1 MSEQEKPVSSKV
13 KISFALGNIGGL
25 AIGQS
30 SILLLYTYYFL
41 YIGVPLHPIVLGLI
55 LMIYGIWDALNEPII
70 GYISDFTKSRWG
82 RRKPFIMGGI
92 IPLIIFGFLIY
103 TPPLSDS
110 IAAGLYL
117 IIMLFLYDT
126 FVTMVV
132 TMWFSLFPEISL
144 KQEERLSISKYLQI
158 FGVFGLIFG
167 LGIAPLI
174 AGSFSEVGMGY
185 SIMGLAI
192 GVLTAL
198 SVIPTIIF
206 VKERKEFQI
215 QVEQK
220 VKFIKSLKIA
230 FKSRSFNYYVM
241 VQFLLQLSYSLVLS
255 SLPLFFEGVLG
266 LESVEWALQLLL
278 VFVIVIPSLFLW
290 IKIASTKGTKYALF
304 WSMVAFSAV
313 FPFVFLVFNSLTMMV
328 LLLLAGI
335 GLAGVMLFP
344 TILLSDVIDEDQL
357 ITKTRR
363 EGLYNGVSGVIVK
376 LANSISWLLLGIM
389 ITLFQIDRNNLNP
402 LNITALNDI
411 GLRISVGLLPV
422 LVIIIGLFFLYKYP
436 LAGEHLKEVKEQVKL
451 INEELYKINEK

>member
-1 MSEQEKPVSSKV
+1 MSQEEKTLSTKV

-41 YIGVPLHPIVLGLI
+41 YVGVPLHPIILGLI
-55 LMIYGIWDALNEPII
+55 LMIYGIWDAINEPII
-70 GYISDFTKSRWG
+70 GHISDFTKSRWG

-110 IAAGLYL
+110 LIAAIYL
-117 IIMLFLYDT
+117 IVMLFLYDT

-132 TMWFSLFPEISL
+132 TMWFSLFLELSL
-144 KQEERLSISKYLQI
+144 KQEERLSASKYLQI
-158 FGVFGLIFG
+158 FGVLGLIFG

-174 AGSFSEVGMGY
+174 AGSFSEPGMGY

-192 GVLTAL
+192 GILTAV
-198 SVIPTIIF
+198 SVLPTILF
-206 VKERKEFQI
+206 VKERIEYQI
-215 QVEQK
+215 QVDQK
-220 VKFIKSLKIA
+220 IKFTTSLKEA
-230 FKSRSFNYYVM
+230 FKSKSFIYYVL

-266 LESVEWALQLLL
+266 LQSIQWALELLL
-278 VFVIVIPSLFLW
+278 VFVVVIPSLYFW
-290 IKIASTKGTKYALF
+290 IKIASNKGTKYALF
-304 WSMVAFSAV
+304 YSMLSFSAV
-313 FPFVFLVFNSLTMMV
+313 FPFIFLVFNPITMMV

-357 ITKTRR
+357 NTNSRR

-376 LANSISWLLLGIM
+376 LANSISWLVLGVM
-389 ITLFQIDRNNLNP
+389 VALFEIDRDNLNP
-402 LNITALNDI
+402 SNITLLNEI

-422 LVIIIGLFFLYKYP
+422 IMIIIGLFFLHKYP
-436 LAGEHLKEVKEQVKL
+436 LAGGRLKEVKEKVKIL
-451 INEELYKINEK
+451 NEELMKNID

>member
-1 MSEQEKPVSSKV
+1 MSEQEKSVPLKI

-41 YIGVPLHPIVLGLI
+41 YIGVPLHPIILGLI
-55 LMIYGIWDALNEPII
+55 LMVYGIWDALNEPII
-70 GYISDFTKSRWG
+70 GHLSDITKSRWG
-82 RRKPFIMGGI
+82 RRKPFIMGGVV
-92 IPLIIFGFLIY
+92 PLIIFGFLIY

-110 IAAGLYL
+110 VSAAIYL
-117 IIMLFLYDT
+117 IVMLFLYDT

-144 KQEERLSISKYLQI
+144 KQEERLSISKFLQI
-158 FGVFGLIFG
+158 FGVLGLIFG

-174 AGSFSEVGMGY
+174 AGSFSEPGIGY

-192 GVLTAL
+192 GIVTAL
-198 SVIPTIIF
+198 SVIPTILF
-206 VKERKEFQI
+206 VKERKEYQI
-215 QVEQK
+215 QVEHK
-220 VKFIKSLKIA
+220 VKFTKSVKIA
-230 FKSRSFNYYVM
+230 FKSKSFLYYVM
-241 VQFLLQLSYSLVLS
+241 VQFLLQLAYSLVLS

-266 LESVEWALQLLL
+266 LQSIEWALQLLS
-278 VFVIVIPSLFLW
+278 VFIVVIPSLYLW
-290 IKIASTKGTKYALF
+290 IKVASTKGTKYALF
-304 WSMVAFSAV
+304 CSMVSFAAV
-313 FPFVFLVFNSLTMMV
+313 FPFIFVVFNPITMMV

-357 ITKTRR
+357 TTKARR

-376 LANSISWLLLGIM
+376 LANSISWLLLGFM
-389 ITLFQIDRNNLNP
+389 VTLFHIERNDLNP
-402 LNITALNDI
+402 LNITPLNDI

-422 LVIIIGLFFLYKYP
+422 IVIIIGLIFLYKYP
-436 LAGEHLKEVKEQVKL
+436 LAGNRLKEVKEQVKL
-451 INEELYKINEK
+451 INEELSRT

>member
-1 MSEQEKPVSSKV
+1 MSEQEKAVPLKI

-41 YIGVPLHPIVLGLI
+41 YIGVPLHPIILGLI
-55 LMIYGIWDALNEPII
+55 LMVYGVWDALNEPVI
-70 GYISDFTKSRWG
+70 GHLSDITKSRWG
-82 RRKPFIMGGI
+82 RRKPFIMGGV

-110 IAAGLYL
+110 GLAAIYL
-117 IIMLFLYDT
+117 IVMLFLYDT

-144 KQEERLSISKYLQI
+144 KQEERLSISKFLQI
-158 FGVFGLIFG
+158 FGVLGLIFG

-174 AGSFSEVGMGY
+174 AGSFSEPGIGY

-192 GVLTAL
+192 GIITAL
-198 SVIPTIIF
+198 SVIPTILF
-206 VKERKEFQI
+206 VKERKEYQI
-215 QVEQK
+215 QVEHK
-220 VKFIKSLKIA
+220 VKFTKSIKIA
-230 FKSRSFNYYVM
+230 FKSKSFLYYVM
-241 VQFLLQLSYSLVLS
+241 VQFLLQLAYSLVLS

-266 LESVEWALQLLL
+266 LESIQWALQLLS
-278 VFVIVIPSLFLW
+278 VFIVVIPSLYLW
-290 IKIASTKGTKYALF
+290 IKIASKKGTKYALF
-304 WSMVAFSAV
+304 WSMISFSAV
-313 FPFVFLVFNSLTMMV
+313 FPFIFIVFNPITMLV

-357 ITKTRR
+357 TTKARR

-376 LANSISWLLLGIM
+376 LSNSISWLLLGITV
-389 ITLFQIDRNNLNP
+389 TLFQIDRNNLNP
-402 LNITALNDI
+402 LNITPLNDI

-422 LVIIIGLFFLYKYP
+422 IVIIIGLIFLYKYP
-436 LAGEHLKEVKEQVKL
+436 LAGKRLKEVKEQVKL
-451 INEELYKINEK
+451 INEALSKN

>member
-1 MSEQEKPVSSKV
+1 MSEQEKSVPLKI

-41 YIGVPLHPIVLGLI
+41 YIGVPLHPIILGLI
-55 LMIYGIWDALNEPII
+55 LMVYGIWDALNEPII
-70 GYISDFTKSRWG
+70 GHLSDITKSRWG
-82 RRKPFIMGGI
+82 RRKPFIMGGVV
-92 IPLIIFGFLIY
+92 PLIIFGFLIY

-110 IAAGLYL
+110 VSAAIYL
-117 IIMLFLYDT
+117 IVMLFLYDT

-144 KQEERLSISKYLQI
+144 KQEERLSISKFLQI
-158 FGVFGLIFG
+158 FGVLGLIFG

-174 AGSFSEVGMGY
+174 AGSFSEPGIGY

-192 GVLTAL
+192 GIITAL
-198 SVIPTIIF
+198 SVIPTILF
-206 VKERKEFQI
+206 VKERKEYQI
-215 QVEQK
+215 QVEHK
-220 VKFIKSLKIA
+220 VKFTKSVKIA
-230 FKSRSFNYYVM
+230 FKSKSFLYYVM
-241 VQFLLQLSYSLVLS
+241 VQFLLQLAYSLVLS

-266 LESVEWALQLLL
+266 LQSIEWALQLLS
-278 VFVIVIPSLFLW
+278 VFIVVIPSLYLW
-290 IKIASTKGTKYALF
+290 IKVASTKGTKYALF
-304 WSMVAFSAV
+304 CSMVSFAAV
-313 FPFVFLVFNSLTMMV
+313 FPFIFVVFNPITMMV

-357 ITKTRR
+357 TTKARR

-376 LANSISWLLLGIM
+376 LANSISWLLLGFM
-389 ITLFQIDRNNLNP
+389 VTLFHIERNDLNP
-402 LNITALNDI
+402 LNITPLNDI

-422 LVIIIGLFFLYKYP
+422 IVIIIGLIFLYKYP
-436 LAGEHLKEVKEQVKL
+436 LAGNRLKEVKEQVKL
-451 INEELYKINEK
+451 INEELSRT

>member
-1 MSEQEKPVSSKV
+1 MSEQEKSVPLKI

-41 YIGVPLHPIVLGLI
+41 YIGVPLHPIILGLI
-55 LMIYGIWDALNEPII
+55 LMVYGIWDALNEPII
-70 GYISDFTKSRWG
+70 GHLSDITKSRWG
-82 RRKPFIMGGI
+82 RRKPFIMGGVV
-92 IPLIIFGFLIY
+92 PLIIFGFLIY

-110 IAAGLYL
+110 ASAAIYL
-117 IIMLFLYDT
+117 IVMLFLYDT

-144 KQEERLSISKYLQI
+144 KQEERLSISKFLQI
-158 FGVFGLIFG
+158 FGVLGLIFG

-174 AGSFSEVGMGY
+174 AGSFSEPGIGY

-192 GVLTAL
+192 GIVTAL
-198 SVIPTIIF
+198 SVIPTILF
-206 VKERKEFQI
+206 VKERKEYQI
-215 QVEQK
+215 QVEHK
-220 VKFIKSLKIA
+220 VKFTKSVKIA
-230 FKSRSFNYYVM
+230 FKSKSFLYYVM
-241 VQFLLQLSYSLVLS
+241 VQFLLQLAYSLVLS

-266 LESVEWALQLLL
+266 LQSIEWALQLLS
-278 VFVIVIPSLFLW
+278 VFIVVIPSLYLW
-290 IKIASTKGTKYALF
+290 IKVASNKGTKYALF
-304 WSMVAFSAV
+304 CSMVSFSAV
-313 FPFVFLVFNSLTMMV
+313 FPFIFIVFNPITMMV

-357 ITKTRR
+357 TTKARR

-376 LANSISWLLLGIM
+376 LANSISWLLLGFM
-389 ITLFQIDRNNLNP
+389 VTLFHIERNDLNP
-402 LNITALNDI
+402 LNITPLNDI

-422 LVIIIGLFFLYKYP
+422 IVIIIGLIFLYKYP
-436 LAGEHLKEVKEQVKL
+436 LAGNRLKEVKEQVKL
-451 INEELYKINEK
+451 INEELSRT

>member
-1 MSEQEKPVSSKV
+1 MSEQEKSVPLKI

-41 YIGVPLHPIVLGLI
+41 YIGVPLHPIILGLI
-55 LMIYGIWDALNEPII
+55 LMVYGIWDALNEPII
-70 GYISDFTKSRWG
+70 GHLSDITKSRWG
-82 RRKPFIMGGI
+82 RRKPFIMGGVV
-92 IPLIIFGFLIY
+92 PLIIFGFLIY

-110 IAAGLYL
+110 VTAAIYL
-117 IIMLFLYDT
+117 IVMLFLYDT

-144 KQEERLSISKYLQI
+144 KQEERLSISKFLQI
-158 FGVFGLIFG
+158 FGVLGLIFG

-174 AGSFSEVGMGY
+174 AGSFSEPGIGY

-192 GVLTAL
+192 GIATAL
-198 SVIPTIIF
+198 SVIPTILF
-206 VKERKEFQI
+206 VKERKEYQI
-215 QVEQK
+215 QVEHK
-220 VKFIKSLKIA
+220 VKFTKSVKIA
-230 FKSRSFNYYVM
+230 FKSKSFLYYVM
-241 VQFLLQLSYSLVLS
+241 VQFLLQLAYSLVLS

-266 LESVEWALQLLL
+266 LQSIEWALQLLS
-278 VFVIVIPSLFLW
+278 VFIVVIPSLYLW
-290 IKIASTKGTKYALF
+290 IKVASTKGTKYALF
-304 WSMVAFSAV
+304 CSMVSFAAV
-313 FPFVFLVFNSLTMMV
+313 FPFIFVVFNPITMMV

-357 ITKTRR
+357 TTKARR

-376 LANSISWLLLGIM
+376 LANSISWLLLGFM
-389 ITLFQIDRNNLNP
+389 VTLFHIERNDLNP
-402 LNITALNDI
+402 LNITPLNDI

-422 LVIIIGLFFLYKYP
+422 IVIIIGLIFLYKYP
-436 LAGEHLKEVKEQVKL
+436 LAGNRLKEVKEQVKL
-451 INEELYKINEK
+451 INEELSRT

>member
-1 MSEQEKPVSSKV
+1 MSEQEKSVPLKI

-41 YIGVPLHPIVLGLI
+41 YIGVPLHPIILGLI
-55 LMIYGIWDALNEPII
+55 LMVYGIWDALNEPII
-70 GYISDFTKSRWG
+70 GHLSDITKSRWG
-82 RRKPFIMGGI
+82 RRKPFIMGGVV
-92 IPLIIFGFLIY
+92 PLIIFGFLIY

-110 IAAGLYL
+110 VSAAIYL
-117 IIMLFLYDT
+117 IVMLFLYDT

-144 KQEERLSISKYLQI
+144 KQEERLSISKFLQI
-158 FGVFGLIFG
+158 FGVLGLIFG

-174 AGSFSEVGMGY
+174 AGSFSEPGIGY

-192 GVLTAL
+192 GIVTAL
-198 SVIPTIIF
+198 SVIPTILF
-206 VKERKEFQI
+206 VKERKEYQI
-215 QVEQK
+215 QVEHK
-220 VKFIKSLKIA
+220 VNFTKSVKIA
-230 FKSRSFNYYVM
+230 FKSKSFLYYVM
-241 VQFLLQLSYSLVLS
+241 VQFLLQLAYSLVLS

-266 LESVEWALQLLL
+266 LQSIEWALQLLS
-278 VFVIVIPSLFLW
+278 VFIVVIPSLYLW
-290 IKIASTKGTKYALF
+290 IKVASTKGTKYALF
-304 WSMVAFSAV
+304 CSMVSFAAV
-313 FPFVFLVFNSLTMMV
+313 FPFIFVVFNPITMVV

-357 ITKTRR
+357 TTKARR

-376 LANSISWLLLGIM
+376 LANSISWLLLGFM
-389 ITLFQIDRNNLNP
+389 VTLFHIERNDLNP
-402 LNITALNDI
+402 LNITPLNDI

-422 LVIIIGLFFLYKYP
+422 IVIIIGLIFLYKYP
-436 LAGEHLKEVKEQVKL
+436 LAGNRLKEVKEQVKL
-451 INEELYKINEK
+451 INEELSRT

>member
-1 MSEQEKPVSSKV
+1 MSEQEKSVPLKI

-41 YIGVPLHPIVLGLI
+41 YIGVPLHPIILGLI
-55 LMIYGIWDALNEPII
+55 LMVYGIWDALNEPII
-70 GYISDFTKSRWG
+70 GHLSDITKSRWG
-82 RRKPFIMGGI
+82 RRKPFIMGGVV
-92 IPLIIFGFLIY
+92 PLIIFGFLIY

-110 IAAGLYL
+110 ASAAIYL
-117 IIMLFLYDT
+117 IVMLFLYDT

-144 KQEERLSISKYLQI
+144 KQEERLSISKFLQI
-158 FGVFGLIFG
+158 FGVLGLIFG

-174 AGSFSEVGMGY
+174 AGSFSEPGIGY

-192 GVLTAL
+192 GIVTAL
-198 SVIPTIIF
+198 SVIPTILF
-206 VKERKEFQI
+206 VKERKEYQI
-215 QVEQK
+215 QVEHK
-220 VKFIKSLKIA
+220 VKFTKSVKIA
-230 FKSRSFNYYVM
+230 FKSKSFLYYVM
-241 VQFLLQLSYSLVLS
+241 VQFLLQLAYSLVLS

-266 LESVEWALQLLL
+266 LQSIEWALQLLS
-278 VFVIVIPSLFLW
+278 VFIVVIPSLYLW
-290 IKIASTKGTKYALF
+290 IKVASTKGTKYALF
-304 WSMVAFSAV
+304 CSMVSFAAV
-313 FPFVFLVFNSLTMMV
+313 FPFIFVVFNPITMMV

-357 ITKTRR
+357 TTKARR

-376 LANSISWLLLGIM
+376 LANSISWLLLGFM
-389 ITLFQIDRNNLNP
+389 VTLFHIERNDLNP
-402 LNITALNDI
+402 LNITPLNDI

-422 LVIIIGLFFLYKYP
+422 IVIIIGLIFLYKYP
-436 LAGEHLKEVKEQVKL
+436 LAGNRLKEVKEQVKL
-451 INEELYKINEK
+451 INEELSRT